1 MGKFALFGGLAIFVI
16 LLVIIGPILTIWSL
30 NTLFNLTIPFTFETW
45 AAAGVLS
52 AVVSGGL
59 IQSKK

>member
-1 MGKFALFGGLAIFVI
+1 MGKLALFGGFAVLVI
-16 LLVIIGPILTIWSL
+16 ILVIIGPILTIWSL
-30 NTLFNLTIPFTFETW
+30 NTLFSLTIPFTFETW

-59 IQSKK
+59 FQSKK